1 MEHDSTGGFRMN
13 TTTHWNFFKDHSGR
27 LASVIGA
34 NALANI
40 PQGIFNIFLYLIIMQ
55 LTLPVFTSGEMNFA
69 LLRWYF
75 WGYAGVFI
83 LYIALSIWSQT
94 NNYVQAYSMASE
106 LRLKLGDRLRQ
117 FSLSF
122 FKQHDPGDIGARLLG
137 DVQKA
142 ELIISRVLPDIAAV
156 AIVPLMLIVF
166 LFCVNAMLAGFMLTS
181 VLVAGIFLVVAR
193 KVIRVLGQRHVK
205 AITEASSRIL
215 EYFRTVK
222 LLKAY
227 NMTGARFGTMKNAMW
242 HLKKMSFRTEVVT
255 GIPVQIFLFCLDTG
269 YLATLFV
276 GVHLCA
282 KGSLA
287 AQYLFPFAVMGYY
300 FYESV
305 KLLGPMLVELQ
316 YASISTK
323 RIGEIFD
330 VELPSYNERKALPEE
345 THLSFNNVRFAYRG
359 RDVLQDIS
367 CHLPERSMTALV
379 GPSGAGKTTLTSLI
393 ARFWDVQAGEVRIGG
408 VPLTELEPDTLL
420 TQFSMVF
427 QDVYLFNDTIANNIR
442 VGRKNASAE
451 DIRKAARLARCDD
464 FIMQLPEQYDTLVSE
479 AGNSLSGGEK
489 QRISIARAILKDA
502 PIVILDEAT
511 ASLDPENEAEIQNAL
526 ENLIRDK
533 TIVVI
538 AHQLKSIERADQILV
553 LDGGTIVERGT
564 HPDLIEAKG
573 LYCRL
578 WEEQQKARGWKMEI
592 SKN

>member
-1 MEHDSTGGFRMN
+1 MN
-13 TTTHWNFFKDHSGR
+13 NAKDWNFFKDHSGR
-27 LASVIGA
+27 LAFTIGA
-34 NALANI
+34 NVLANV
-40 PQGIFNIFLYLIIMQ
+40 PQGIFSIFLYLIIMQ
-55 LTLPVFTSGEMNFA
+55 LTLPVFTNGEIDFA
-69 LLRWYF
+69 LLWRCF

-94 NNYVQAYSMASE
+94 NNYVQAYTLSSE
-106 LRLKLGDRLRQ
+106 LRLKLGDKLRQ
-117 FSLSF
+117 LSLSF

-156 AIVPLMLIVF
+156 TIVPLMLIVF
-166 LFCVNAMLAGFMLTS
+166 LICVNAALAGLMLVS

-193 KVIRVLGQRHVK
+193 KVIRVLGQKHVN

-222 LLKAY
+222 LLKSY
-227 NMTGARFGTMKNAMW
+227 NMTGARFGTMKDAIL
-242 HLKKMSFRTEVVT
+242 HLKKMSFRTEAVT
-255 GIPVQIFLFCLDTG
+255 GIPVQIFLFCLDAG
-269 YLATLFV
+269 FLGTLFA
-276 GVHLCA
+276 GVHMCA
-282 KGSLA
+282 NGNLA
-287 AQYLFPFAVMGYY
+287 VHYLFPFAVMGYY

-305 KLLGPMLVELQ
+305 KSLGPMLVELR
-316 YASISTK
+316 YASISTS

-330 VELPSYNERKALPEE
+330 AELPSYNERKALPEE
-345 THLSFNNVRFAYRG
+345 THLSFDSVRFAYRG
-359 RDVLQDIS
+359 KDVLRDIN

-379 GPSGAGKTTLTSLI
+379 GPSGAGKTTLTSLL
-393 ARFWDVQAGEVRIGG
+393 ARFWDVQAGEIRIGG
-408 VPLTELEPDTLL
+408 VPVTELKPDALL

-442 VGRKNASAE
+442 VGRKGASDE
-451 DIRKAARLARCDD
+451 DMRKAARLARCDD
-464 FIMQLPEQYDTLVSE
+464 FIMDLPEKYDTLVSE
-479 AGNSLSGGEK
+479 GGHSLSGGEK

-526 ENLIRDK
+526 QNLIRDK

-538 AHQLKSIERADQILV
+538 AHQLKSIECADQILV
-553 LDGGTIVERGT
+553 LDCGTIVEKGT
-564 HPDLIEAKG
+564 HPELIEASG
-573 LYCRL
+573 LYRRL
-578 WEEQQKARGWKMEI
+578 WEEQQKARGWKMKI